1 MRPLPVLSHISRKTY
16 QFQRFTFHVSIC
28 FNLVITNMQSVMR
41 YLGIDFGTK
50 RIGWAVSDEEGRVA
64 FPRDV
69 IVAGPKTAEKIIKI
83 CHEEKI
89 EAIVIGESKN
99 FAGEENPI
107 MEGVRNLI
115 KDLSSAGFKVFLEP
129 EFMTTAEAT
138 KIQGPIEKID
148 ASAAAIILQSYLEIM
163 KNVNIE
169 MENDN
174 AKSKIEKKEKDRISY
189 DEFTKV
195 EMRVG
200 KILTAEKIP
209 DTDKLL
215 KLAVDFGEEKVRQIV
230 SGIALYFPDPL
241 NLVGRNCLFV
251 TNLEPRVIRGNESNG
266 MILALS
272 TSEGEFSLLEPSKE
286 IPLGTKVK

>member
-1 MRPLPVLSHISRKTY
+1 MRPLPVWSHISRKTY

-148 ASAAAIILQSYLEIM
+148 ASAAAIILQSYLERM

-200 KILTAEKIP
+200 KILTAEKI
-209 DTDKLL
+209 
-215 KLAVDFGEEKVRQIV
+215 
-230 SGIALYFPDPL
+230 PDPL